1 MKLLE
6 LPGAEVHHRI
16 EGTGLPLL
24 FLHGAGG
31 NLLSWFQQIPYFSR
45 EFKCAVLDQPGFG
58 ASRWRSGATEFA
70 DVLDDY
76 VEHLGWGRFAIVA
89 HSLGGWA
96 AVRFA
101 LRRPHQ
107 TVALVLSSS
116 WAGIQVPE
124 ALRELEAREPHLQA
138 ARAAWVRQEPSS
150 FMPGCGAR
158 LAREQP
164 SLHWLASAIASLN
177 RGAGQAVW
185 QRDPAGKFD
194 AQLCPETDR
203 KALAGWRIPTLC
215 IAGEEDV
222 VVPPKALEAVARAID
237 GAEFVSIPRAGH
249 SVFLERAEEF
259 NGLVHRFLRRCSGVE
274 VHAEGSGLTSACS
287 RRPQSGRG

>member
-1 MKLLE
+1 MTLLD
-6 LPGAEVHHRI
+6 LTRAEVHHRI

-31 NLLSWFQQIPYFSR
+31 NLCSWFQQIPYFSR
-45 EFKCAVLDQPGFG
+45 EFRCAALDQPGFG
-58 ASRWRSGATEFA
+58 ASRWRSGPIEFA

-76 VEHLGWGRFAIVA
+76 VGHFGWSRFAIVA

-96 AVRFA
+96 ALRLA

-107 TVALVLSSS
+107 AVALVLSSS

-124 ALRELEAREPHLQA
+124 ALRELAAREPRLQA
-138 ARAAWVRQEPSS
+138 ARAAWGRQEPSS

-158 LAREQP
+158 LAEEQP
-164 SLHWLASAIASLN
+164 SLHWLATAIASLN

-185 QRDPAGKFD
+185 QRDPDGTFD
-194 AQLCPETDR
+194 AQLCPETDPE
-203 KALAGWRIPTLC
+203 ALKGWRIPTLC

-222 VVPPKALEAVARAID
+222 VVPPKALAAVARAIN
-237 GAEFVSIPRAGH
+237 GAEFVSIPQAGH
-249 SVFLERAEEF
+249 SVFFERAEQF
-259 NGLVHRFLRRCSGVE
+259 NGLVHRFLRR
-274 VHAEGSGLTSACS
+274 HAGSEE
-287 RRPQSGRG
+287 

>member
-1 MKLLE
+1 MTLLKLSQ
-6 LPGAEVHHRI
+6 AEVHHRV

-31 NLLSWFQQIPYFSR
+31 NMLSWFQQIPYFSR
-45 EFKCAVLDQPGFG
+45 EFMCAALDQPGFG
-58 ASRWRSGATEFA
+58 ASRWRSGPTEFA

-76 VEHLGWGRFAIVA
+76 VKYLGWGCCAIVA

-96 AVRFA
+96 ALRFA

-124 ALRELEAREPHLQA
+124 ALRELEAREPQLQA

-164 SLHWLASAIASLN
+164 SLHWLAAAVASLN

-185 QRDPAGKFD
+185 ERDAAGKFD
-194 AQLCPETDR
+194 AQLCPETAPE
-203 KALAGWRIPTLC
+203 ALTGWRIPTLC
-215 IAGEEDV
+215 IAGEEDI

-237 GAEFVSIPRAGH
+237 GADFVSIPRAGH

-259 NGLVHRFLRRCSGVE
+259 NEVVQRFLRRRLSVE
-274 VHAEGSGLTSACS
+274 GRAERSGLTSACS
-287 RRPQSGRG
+287 RRPPSGRG

>member
-1 MKLLE
+1 MTLLD
-6 LPGAEVHHRI
+6 LSRAEVHHRV

-31 NLLSWFQQIPYFSR
+31 NLFSWFQQIPYFSR
-45 EFKCAVLDQPGFG
+45 EFMCAAIDQPGFG
-58 ASRWRSGATEFA
+58 ASCWRNSPIEFA

-76 VEHLGWGRFAIVA
+76 VAHFGWERFAIVA

-96 AVRFA
+96 ALRLT

-107 TVALVLSSS
+107 AVALVLSSS

-124 ALRELEAREPHLQA
+124 ALRELESREPQLQA

-185 QRDPAGKFD
+185 QRDPNGKFD
-194 AQLCPETDR
+194 ARLCPETDPE
-203 KALAGWRIPTLC
+203 ALTGWQIPTLC

-222 VVPPKALEAVARAID
+222 VVPPKALEAVARAIA
-237 GAEFVSIPRAGH
+237 GAEFVSVPRAGH
-249 SVFLERAEEF
+249 SVFLERAEQF
-259 NGLVHRFLRRCSGVE
+259 NGLVHRFLRGARAVRSEPKEAV
-274 VHAEGSGLTSACS
+274 
-287 RRPQSGRG
+287 